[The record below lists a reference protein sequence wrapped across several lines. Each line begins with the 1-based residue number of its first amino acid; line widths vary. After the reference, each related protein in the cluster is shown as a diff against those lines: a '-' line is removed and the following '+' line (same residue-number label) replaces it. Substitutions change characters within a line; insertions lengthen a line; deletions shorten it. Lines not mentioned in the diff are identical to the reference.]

1 MQIKN
6 EITYADIM
14 NVMRCGNK
22 LTCAQKNILVSIM
35 DYDIL
40 KSKGKMKIITL
51 TKLTQDVGM
60 TVTNVRLNAE
70 MLEKMGLITKFKN
83 TAWHNTNDYIANI
96 EAIRELVEDN
106 NNNEGEE
113 N

>member
-35 DYDIL
+35 DYNIL
-40 KSKGKMKIITL
+40 KSMGKMKIITL
-51 TKLTQDVGM
+51 TKLTQDIGM
-60 TVTNVRLNAE
+60 TITNVRLNCE
-70 MLEKMGLITKFKN
+70 MMEKMGLITKFKN

-96 EAIRELVEDN
+96 EAIRSLVEDN